1 MLGGGAYF
9 EERNEK
15 EGVPYDA
22 PAMPEMKEVFGPSK
36 ADLEKAVEEV
46 RQPQSAARPAGLQA
60 GPCAPRRRTRR
71 TCRPARP
78 DSPARPPPACR
89 TRRLRSLCLRFRGCR

>member
-22 PAMPEMKEVFGPSK
+22 PSMPEMKDVFGPSK
-36 ADLEKAVEEV
+36 QEKEKMEEEV
-46 RQPQSAARPAGLQA
+46 SERKRERAREGEGGGGERGRGRGRGQL
-60 GPCAPRRRTRR
+60 R
-71 TCRPARP
+71 AREEG
-78 DSPARPPPACR
+78 REE
-89 TRRLRSLCLRFRGCR
+89 G